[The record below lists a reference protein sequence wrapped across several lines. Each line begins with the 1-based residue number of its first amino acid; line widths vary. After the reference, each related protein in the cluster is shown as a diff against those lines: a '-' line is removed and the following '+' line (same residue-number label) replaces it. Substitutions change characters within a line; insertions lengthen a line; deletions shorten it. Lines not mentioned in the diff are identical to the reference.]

1 MDSLPSMSPFRIGVR
16 RGALGNL
23 TPSSPLV
30 IVDSADPK
38 ITRQFGSVEALA
50 EEQRMVR
57 IWGGFIFAAR
67 CTLATTWAE
76 PWWRTSSKPCL
87 DRYPERRSAGAE
99 ELKLSSNC

>member
-1 MDSLPSMSPFRIGVR
+1 MSPFRIGVR
-16 RGALGNL
+16 CGALGNL

-57 IWGGFIFAAR
+57 IWGGIHFR
-67 CTLATTWAE
+67 
-76 PWWRTSSKPCL
+76 SSL
-87 DRYPERRSAGAE
+87 HASDYMGRAMVAHI
-99 ELKLSSNC
+99 LKTVSRPVS